1 MLIVCILLALLCAG
15 LAFWVWAQ
23 RRSLREVA
31 YRLRALEDTG
41 STARVRLAVPNGA
54 AEALLDEVNRLL
66 ELRQADE
73 AAYRDWERALRS
85 RSPMSPMTSAPP

>member
-23 RRSLREVA
+23 RRSLREAA

-41 STARVRLAVPNGA
+41 TVSYTHLTLPTICSV
-54 AEALLDEVNRLL
+54 
-66 ELRQADE
+66 
-73 AAYRDWERALRS
+73 
-85 RSPMSPMTSAPP
+85 